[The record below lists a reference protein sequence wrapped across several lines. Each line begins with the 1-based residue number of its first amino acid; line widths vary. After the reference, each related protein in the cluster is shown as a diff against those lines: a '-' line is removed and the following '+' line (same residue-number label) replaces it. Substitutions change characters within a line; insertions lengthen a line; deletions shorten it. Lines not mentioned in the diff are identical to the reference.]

1 MFVGGDDLQ
10 HLLGLLQRHLLR
22 VTGVGHGLVV
32 IVLQADVPEL
42 AVGHVFNKQ
51 PVHVEFA
58 LPLVL
63 RPNAGTGA
71 VVYGRTHLR
80 HTAEV
85 SAAVDAEQQIDRT
98 LAVDGAKG
106 RIQPLVT
113 VFRAAPDGVL
123 DGAVDVVLRV
133 ALMMKTRPFFRLQS
147 KSLGL

>member
-1 MFVGGDDLQ
+1 MFVGGNDLQ

-63 RPNAGTGA
+63 RPNAGAGA
-71 VVYGRTHLR
+71 VVYGRAHLR
-80 HTAEV
+80 HAAEV

-98 LAVDGAKG
+98 LAADGAKG

-133 ALMMKTRPFFRLQS
+133 ALNDENPSIFQVPIKV
-147 KSLGL
+147 LGL